1 MLLLVR
7 GMYLGYSPRTHVR
20 LAFVVPRKFF
30 RKYLPSH
37 SSIVENRFLA
47 KFGNLLT
54 HHNLWHLHRR
64 SVAGGFAIGLFT
76 GLIPGP
82 LQILTGA
89 ALAIIFR
96 VNLPAMVLGTFWTNP
111 LTIVPIYIVAYNIG
125 SVVLGRGTVE
135 EAPQPAPLEH
145 QGWLD
150 MLPAMWDWVSGMGGQ
165 LALGLVLLGLFMAV
179 AGYFAVRGAWR
190 LYVVVAWRRR
200 ARARLAGPD

>member
-1 MLLLVR
+1 M
-7 GMYLGYSPRTHVR
+7 PK
-20 LAFVVPRKFF
+20 KFF
-30 RKYLPSH
+30 KRYLPSH

-47 KFGNLLT
+47 KFGSLLT

-64 SVAGGFAIGLFT
+64 SVAGGVAIGLFT

-82 LQILTGA
+82 LQILCGA
-89 ALAIIFR
+89 GLAILFR

-125 SVVLGRGTVE
+125 SVALGRGTV
-135 EAPQPAPLEH
+135 ADVPQPQPLEH

-150 MLPAMWDWVSGMGGQ
+150 MLPALWTWFSGMGKP
-165 LALGLVLLGLFMAV
+165 LALGLFMLGIVMAI

-190 LYVVVAWRRR
+190 VYVVVAWRRR
-200 ARARLAGPD
+200 ARSRHAAD

>member
-1 MLLLVR
+1 LWQ
-7 GMYLGYSPRTHVR
+7 
-20 LAFVVPRKFF
+20 AFVVPRKFF
-30 RKYLPSH
+30 KKYLPSH

-47 KFGNLLT
+47 KFGSLLT

-64 SVAGGFAIGLFT
+64 SVAGGVAIGLFT

-89 ALAIIFR
+89 ALAIFFR

-111 LTIVPIYIVAYNIG
+111 LTIVPIYIAAYNIG
-125 SVVLGRGTVE
+125 SLAMGLGTVTDVPPPE
-135 EAPQPAPLEH
+135 PLQH

-150 MLPAMWDWVSGMGGQ
+150 MLPALWNWLTGMGKP
-165 LALGLVLLGLFMAV
+165 LALGLLLLGLFMAV

-190 LYVVVAWRRR
+190 LYVVLAWHRR
-200 ARARLAGPD
+200 AHSRRAA

>member
-1 MLLLVR
+1 
-7 GMYLGYSPRTHVR
+7 LGYSPRTHAWQ
-20 LAFVVPRKFF
+20 AFVVPRKLF

-47 KFGNLLT
+47 KFGTLLT

-64 SVAGGFAIGLFT
+64 SVAGGVAIGLFT

-96 VNLPAMVLGTFWTNP
+96 VNLPSMVLGTFWTNP
-111 LTIVPIYIVAYNIG
+111 LTIVPIYIAAYNIG
-125 SVVLGRGTVE
+125 SVVMGLGTAADV
-135 EAPQPAPLEH
+135 PQPEPLQN

-150 MLPAMWDWVSGMGGQ
+150 MLPALWDWFSGMGKP
-165 LALGLVLLGLFMAV
+165 LALGLLLLGLFMAV

-190 LYVVVAWRRR
+190 LYVVLAWKRR
-200 ARARLAGPD
+200 ARNRGAAD